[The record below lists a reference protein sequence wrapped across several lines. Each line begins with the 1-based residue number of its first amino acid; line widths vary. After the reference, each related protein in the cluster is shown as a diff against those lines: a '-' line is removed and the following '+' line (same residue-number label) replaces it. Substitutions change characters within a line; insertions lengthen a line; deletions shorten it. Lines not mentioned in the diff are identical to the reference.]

1 MLPWA
6 PDEPIGIDEYQER
19 LAWMR
24 AEFRAAQQRRYEKR
38 AIALVNTS
46 LTARQ
51 PSTPEVEPPTLA
63 TPSR

>member
-1 MLPWA
+1 M
-6 PDEPIGIDEYQER
+6 DIDEQQER

-38 AIALVNTS
+38 DAARVNKS
-46 LTARQ
+46 LTAT
-51 PSTPEVEPPTLA
+51 PPAPEVEPPTLA